1 MGQIIWL
8 RVSIDITKPLTK
20 IITLGTMGERGD
32 MQEEQQR
39 VMQEDTQD
47 EAKEDKEQIPITIQY
62 EKLSKFCYCC
72 GYIGHQYKECVAY
85 KNLAKEDLPYGPW
98 TKAQTITEKLRR

>member
-1 MGQIIWL
+1 MGTNSNGDVMGQIIWL

-20 IITLGTMGERGD
+20 IITLGTMGERED
-32 MQEEQQR
+32 MQEEEQR

-85 KNLAKEDLPYGPW
+85 KN
-98 TKAQTITEKLRR
+98 